1 MKRTLCTMKT
11 KLIILLLASTLTAG
25 AQMYFGTK
33 KEVPDSVFNAL
44 AQTPPM
50 GWNSWNKFGCN
61 VSEQLIKEMADA
73 MIATG
78 MKDAGY
84 EYLVIDDCWQVG
96 RDEEGNIQVDPKRF
110 PNGMKAL
117 ADYVH
122 AKGLKMGIYSC
133 AGSETC
139 QGRPGSRGY
148 QFQDARTYAAWGID
162 YLKYDWCSNEGQ
174 KAEAAYRTMIAALK

>member
-11 KLIILLLASTLTAG
+11 KLIILLLTSTLTAG

-122 AKGLKMGIYSC
+122 A
-133 AGSETC
+133 
-139 QGRPGSRGY
+139 
-148 QFQDARTYAAWGID
+148 
-162 YLKYDWCSNEGQ
+162 
-174 KAEAAYRTMIAALK
+174 

>member
-84 EYLVIDDCWQVG
+84 EYLVIDDCWQENLRQLDELRRKYTG
-96 RDEEGNIQVDPKRF
+96 RSQTFSQWNESTGRLCACQRTENGNIFVCRLRNMPGKTRK
-110 PNGMKAL
+110 PRISVSRCT
-117 ADYVH
+117 YIRR
-122 AKGLKMGIYSC
+122 MGNRLPEIRLVL
-133 AGSETC
+133 
-139 QGRPGSRGY
+139 Q
-148 QFQDARTYAAWGID
+148 
-162 YLKYDWCSNEGQ
+162 
-174 KAEAAYRTMIAALK
+174 

>member
-11 KLIILLLASTLTAG
+11 KLIILLLTSTLTAG
-25 AQMYFGTK
+25 AQMHFGTK

-139 QGRPGSRGY
+139 QGRPGSR
-148 QFQDARTYAAWGID
+148 
-162 YLKYDWCSNEGQ
+162 
-174 KAEAAYRTMIAALK
+174 